1 MNSNYLQADGNYP
14 FKLINGK
21 YTTNEKRKNS
31 DIKSWHTEANL
42 FHTLKD
48 SSQLNIKAYYF
59 DSERGLPGSV
69 ILYNDQANERLWDR
83 NIFIQARYLK
93 DITSEW
99 TLQCQAKYNYSWNK
113 YEDTDVKYEGG
124 RQTDINKQQEYYL
137 SATIHW

>member
-99 TLQCQAKYNYSWNK
+99 TLQGQAK
-113 YEDTDVKYEGG
+113 
-124 RQTDINKQQEYYL
+124 QTLTSSKNIIYQLLHNGSLAVHFLLHGQMTLYL
-137 SATIHW
+137 IH